1 MLLWFVKIF
10 ENPNAREILSM
21 PSNLLNVS
29 QACLNAPESLSD
41 VSKGRGFTSSSRDV
55 QTGVGDVGKYI
66 GGIQSGGFTL
76 YNVPRRL
83 KNLRGKQI
91 APNAFGDPQRV

>member
-1 MLLWFVKIF
+1 M
-10 ENPNAREILSM
+10 
-21 PSNLLNVS
+21 S
-29 QACLNAPESLSD
+29 QKD
-41 VSKGRGFTSSSRDV
+41 GVFTSSSRDV

-91 APNAFGDPQRV
+91 APNAFEDPQRV